1 MPKSLAGSK
10 KNYVKIQIKAKHNEH
25 VWNVQGKGEEV
36 NREYGVAGHANW
48 ESLIDYDLVDYLKKM
63 PKHYLSLADNSK
75 EKYFI
80 AYARIVYE
88 ENILHMKT
96 YNREYGAQFEIEKYN
111 VNPNVWKF
119 VEMHQRFQ
127 DIQKFQDIVEEANGE

>member
-1 MPKSLAGSK
+1 
-10 KNYVKIQIKAKHNEH
+10 
-25 VWNVQGKGEEV
+25 
-36 NREYGVAGHANW
+36 
-48 ESLIDYDLVDYLKKM
+48 M

-88 ENILHMKT
+88 ENILLVQVPHMKT

-127 DIQKFQDIVEEANGE
+127 DIQKFQDIVEEAYGE